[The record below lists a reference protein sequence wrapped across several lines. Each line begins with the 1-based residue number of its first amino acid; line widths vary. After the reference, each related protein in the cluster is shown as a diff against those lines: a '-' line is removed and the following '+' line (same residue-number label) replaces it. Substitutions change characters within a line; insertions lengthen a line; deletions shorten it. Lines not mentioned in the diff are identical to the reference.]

1 MIIPFEMKTTTLVL
15 TSILGVSPLALTAHQ
30 ETNVAASIECA
41 KHCHVENESWALP
54 QAASLLDKKPKNKS
68 QVSRVSLLSADSLQV
83 LALGNKIHTWR
94 KQLQTKISDEHLNR
108 GLLNSSIGAISGQ
121 IAGVNVGSGGAER
134 LAMLSSVR
142 VRGNS
147 SIMGGNNPLVII
159 DGISSDLSTLSTIYP
174 SDIEKFEVLKNA
186 SETAQFGSRGA
197 AGVIIVTTKKG
208 RDGKFQ
214 ITYDGNWGWESVY
227 KNLEMLTASEYV
239 RTAQQ
244 LGLSYINGG
253 QNVDYT
259 ALPIRVGSVNSH
271 HVSFSGGTTES
282 NYRASVAYTGRE
294 TVIRNIGYNNY
305 VAKLDLTQLAF
316 DDYLTIDFGIFG
328 SSQSNRNIAD
338 PQALFYAAATQN
350 PTLSS
355 EWNGNGWV
363 TNPTA
368 NQIAPPQARLRVKD
382 EVFNQNFNT
391 HLSLRAQLWPELTMR
406 LFGAYTFTSVEN
418 AGFYPTWT
426 AAQGM
431 AVRKEE
437 KHKDWLLNASLDFDK
452 TIGFHHIKAQFLS
465 EYQEKNLSS
474 FGTTV
479 RGFNYNVVG
488 YDNLAFAALRPYGGT
503 LSYDESPRLASFL
516 FNVRYSLY
524 NKYTVALSSRWDGS
538 SLVGVNNTW
547 GMFPSVSGEWNV
559 KAEPFFRDYTS
570 LSQFIVRAG
579 YGLSGNLGGIS
590 AYSTFQRLE
599 PQGIVSYNGTPTV
612 ALSMA
617 KNANPDLTWE
627 KRSTYN
633 VGFSMGWWTNRL
645 LFTAEYYRAHI
656 YDMLYQYDVPIP
668 PFTTNKLL
676 ANNGSMRNE
685 GFEVG
690 VGITPLQNR
699 DWELNLNLNLS
710 WSRNKLLSL
719 DGDYRGFPLTAPQI
733 TSVGGLNGAGFHGGN
748 NNVLYQIVGQPL
760 GVFYLPHST
769 GLLTDAKGKRHYK
782 IADLNNDDNIDLSDS
797 GDRYIAGQ
805 AMPKFMVGSNV
816 SLRYRNFDIAV
827 QVNGA
832 FGHKIFNGTALS
844 YMNMSS
850 FPDYNVMKSAPSGQ
864 IEDQVATDYW
874 LESGDYVNIDYVTLG
889 WNVPVHSRYVH
900 GLRFSL
906 SVNNLAT
913 ITSYSG
919 LSPMINSHVLNAT
932 MGIDDKRSI
941 PVYRTYSV
949 GLSVQF

>member
-1 MIIPFEMKTTTLVL
+1 MIIPFEMKTTTLVF
-15 TSILGVSPLALTAHQ
+15 TAILGASPLSLVAHK
-30 ETNVAASIECA
+30 ESNVTISAESA
-41 KHCHVENESWALP
+41 KLCHIVGESVSLSKE
-54 QAASLLDKKPKNKS
+54 ASLLDNKRKDKS
-68 QVSRVSLLSADSLQV
+68 RLSKVSHLSTDSLQV
-83 LALGNKIHTWR
+83 LSLGDKIHTWR
-94 KQLQTKISDEHLNR
+94 KQLQTKISDEPLKR
-108 GLLNSSIGAISGQ
+108 GLLNSSIEAMSGQ

-142 VRGNS
+142 IRGNS

-159 DGISSDLSTLSTIYP
+159 DGVYSDLSTLSTIYP

-197 AGVIIVTTKKG
+197 SGVIIVTTKKG

-214 ITYDGNWGWESVY
+214 ITYDGNWGVERVY
-227 KNLEMLTASEYV
+227 KNIEMLSASEYIS
-239 RTAQQ
+239 TAKQ
-244 LGLSYINGG
+244 LGIPYLNGG
-253 QNVDYT
+253 NTVDYT
-259 ALPIRVGSVNSH
+259 ALPTRVGSINNH
-271 HVSFSGGTTES
+271 HVSFSGGTAES

-316 DDYLTIDFGIFG
+316 DKFLTIDFGILG

-355 EWNGNGWV
+355 EWNGNGWS

-368 NQIAPPQARLRVKD
+368 NQIASPQARLRVKD
-382 EVFNQNFNT
+382 EISNQNFNS
-391 HLSLRAQLWPELTMR
+391 HLSLRAQILPAITFKV
-406 LFGAYTFTSVEN
+406 FGAYTFTSVEN
-418 AGFYPTWT
+418 AVFFPTWT

-431 AVRKEE
+431 AVRQEA
-437 KHKDWLLNASLDFDK
+437 KHKDWLLNASLDYDK
-452 TIGFHHIKAQFLS
+452 TVGVHHIKGQFLS
-465 EYQEKNLSS
+465 EYQERSLSS

-479 RGFNYNVVG
+479 RGFNYNDVG
-488 YDNLAFAALRPYGGT
+488 YDNLALGALRPYGGT
-503 LSYDESPRLASFL
+503 FSYDECPRLASVF
-516 FNVRYSLY
+516 FNVNYSLY
-524 NKYTVALSSRWDGS
+524 DKYTIALSSRWDGS
-538 SLVGVNNTW
+538 SLVGENNIW

-559 KAEPFFRDYTS
+559 KAEPFFRDYTP
-570 LSQFIVRAG
+570 LTRLTLRAG

-627 KRSTYN
+627 KRSTLN

-645 LFTAEYYRAHI
+645 LLMAEYYRAHI
-656 YDMLYQYDVPIP
+656 YDMLYQYDVPVP

-690 VGITPLQNR
+690 LGVTPLQNR
-699 DWELNLNLNLS
+699 DWELNLNVNLT
-710 WSRNKLLSL
+710 WSSNKLLSL
-719 DGDYRGFPLTAPQI
+719 DGDYRGFPLFAPQI
-733 TSVGGLNGAGFHGGN
+733 TSIGGLNGAGFHGGN

-760 GVFYLPHST
+760 GVFYLPHSK
-769 GLLTDAKGKRHYK
+769 GLVTDAKGKRHYA
-782 IADLNNDDNIDLSDS
+782 IADLNNDGNIDLSDN
-797 GDRYIAGQ
+797 GDRYVAGQ
-805 AMPKFMVGSNV
+805 ATPKFMVGSNI
-816 SLRYRNFDIAV
+816 SLRYRDFDLSI

-850 FPDYNVMKSAPSGQ
+850 FPDYNVMKSAPSAQ
-864 IEDQVATDYW
+864 IEDQIATDYW
-874 LESGDYVNIDYVTLG
+874 LESGDYVNVDYITLG
-889 WNVPVHSRYVH
+889 WNVPVRSRYVH

-919 LSPMINSHVLNAT
+919 LTPMINSHVLNAT

-941 PVYRTYSV
+941 PVYRTFSA
-949 GLSVQF
+949 GLSIQF

>member
-1 MIIPFEMKTTTLVL
+1 MIIPFEMTTTTLVL
-15 TSILGVSPLALTAHQ
+15 TSILGVSPLALAAHQ

-41 KHCHVENESWALP
+41 KHCYVEDEASALP

-68 QVSRVSLLSADSLQV
+68 QVSSVSLLSADSLQV
-83 LALGNKIHTWR
+83 LSFGDKIHTWR
-94 KQLQTKISDEHLNR
+94 KQLQTKISDEPLNR

-159 DGISSDLSTLSTIYP
+159 DDISSDLSTLSTIYP

-227 KNLEMLTASEYV
+227 KNIEMLSASEYV

-259 ALPIRVGSVNSH
+259 ALPTRVGSVNNH
-271 HVSFSGGTTES
+271 HVSFSGGTAES

-316 DDYLTIDFGIFG
+316 DKFLTIDFGIFG

-338 PQALFYAAATQN
+338 LQALFYAAATQN

-355 EWNGNGWV
+355 EWNGNGWAI
-363 TNPTA
+363 NPTA

-437 KHKDWLLNASLDFDK
+437 KHKDWLLNASIDFDK

-479 RGFNYNVVG
+479 RGFN
-488 YDNLAFAALRPYGGT
+488 
-503 LSYDESPRLASFL
+503 
-516 FNVRYSLY
+516 
-524 NKYTVALSSRWDGS
+524 
-538 SLVGVNNTW
+538 
-547 GMFPSVSGEWNV
+547 
-559 KAEPFFRDYTS
+559 
-570 LSQFIVRAG
+570 
-579 YGLSGNLGGIS
+579 
-590 AYSTFQRLE
+590 
-599 PQGIVSYNGTPTV
+599 
-612 ALSMA
+612 
-617 KNANPDLTWE
+617 
-627 KRSTYN
+627 
-633 VGFSMGWWTNRL
+633 
-645 LFTAEYYRAHI
+645 
-656 YDMLYQYDVPIP
+656 
-668 PFTTNKLL
+668 
-676 ANNGSMRNE
+676 
-685 GFEVG
+685 
-690 VGITPLQNR
+690 
-699 DWELNLNLNLS
+699 
-710 WSRNKLLSL
+710 
-719 DGDYRGFPLTAPQI
+719 
-733 TSVGGLNGAGFHGGN
+733 
-748 NNVLYQIVGQPL
+748 
-760 GVFYLPHST
+760 
-769 GLLTDAKGKRHYK
+769 
-782 IADLNNDDNIDLSDS
+782 
-797 GDRYIAGQ
+797 
-805 AMPKFMVGSNV
+805 
-816 SLRYRNFDIAV
+816 
-827 QVNGA
+827 
-832 FGHKIFNGTALS
+832 
-844 YMNMSS
+844 
-850 FPDYNVMKSAPSGQ
+850 
-864 IEDQVATDYW
+864 
-874 LESGDYVNIDYVTLG
+874 
-889 WNVPVHSRYVH
+889 
-900 GLRFSL
+900 
-906 SVNNLAT
+906 
-913 ITSYSG
+913 
-919 LSPMINSHVLNAT
+919 
-932 MGIDDKRSI
+932 
-941 PVYRTYSV
+941 
-949 GLSVQF
+949 